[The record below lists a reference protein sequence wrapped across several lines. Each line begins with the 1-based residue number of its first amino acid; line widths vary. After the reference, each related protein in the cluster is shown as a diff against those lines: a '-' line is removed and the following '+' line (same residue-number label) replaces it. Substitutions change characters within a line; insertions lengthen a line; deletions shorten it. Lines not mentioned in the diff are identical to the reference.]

1 MELGARR
8 LSSLVKEEYL
18 LGGEIPNSKRA
29 RDTRNL
35 ILERLPIFL
44 HEHHHAHMKVSLDW
58 LHAETNFHVKSYGQ
72 IKVKKVLT
80 YGKLH
85 LERRQEA
92 SAVAKRSTSQRID
105 LSLADNAETDM
116 YE

>member
-1 MELGARR
+1 MELGSRR

-18 LGGEIPNSKRA
+18 LGAPLHNSRRA
-29 RDTRNL
+29 INARTL

-44 HEHHHAHMKVSLDW
+44 HEHNHARMRVSLDW
-58 LHAETNFHVKSYGQ
+58 LQAENNFQVRAYGHV
-72 IKVKKVLT
+72 KVKKTLL

-85 LERRQEA
+85 LERQQEA
-92 SAVAKRSTSQRID
+92 SAAAKRGTSQRIE
-105 LSLADNAETDM
+105 LLLADNAETDM